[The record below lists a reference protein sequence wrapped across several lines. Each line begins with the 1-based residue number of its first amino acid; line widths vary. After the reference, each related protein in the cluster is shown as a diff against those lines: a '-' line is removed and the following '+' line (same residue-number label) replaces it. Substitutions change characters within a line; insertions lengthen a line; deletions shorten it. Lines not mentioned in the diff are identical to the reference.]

1 MRGDGEPAGSFQV
14 SLRLT
19 AVREARERTRGS
31 RRKPDRVIA
40 FCNQVTPSTS
50 RDTGNYWKIARRPV
64 PAFSPTRQNDPGQLL
79 VTSYRARKRPTLF
92 ESRPLAFLCRTS
104 GSASVLLL
112 SDAKRV
118 SHGVNRRTEVNR
130 LLEFFG
136 SQAFSFSSF
145 IFCGSH
151 CC

>member
-31 RRKPDRVIA
+31 RRKPDRVIT

-64 PAFSPTRQNDPGQLL
+64 PAFSPTRQNGPGQLL

-92 ESRPLAFLCRTS
+92 ESRPLAVLCRTS